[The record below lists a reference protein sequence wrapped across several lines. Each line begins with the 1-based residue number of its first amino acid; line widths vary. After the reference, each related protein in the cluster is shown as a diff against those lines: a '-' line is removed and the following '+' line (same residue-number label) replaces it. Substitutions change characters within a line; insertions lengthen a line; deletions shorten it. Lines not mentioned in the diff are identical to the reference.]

1 MICNVELIITVKPE
15 VRDPEG
21 ESIKM
26 YAVNKVNDSVA
37 EVRAG
42 KYLLF
47 KLESDTC
54 ENALSKV
61 KEIAEKARLYNPII
75 QEIQVRS
82 A

>member
-1 MICNVELIITVKPE
+1 VELIVTTKRE

-26 YAVNKVNDSVA
+26 YAVDKVDKDVT

-47 KLESDTC
+47 KLEAGTC
-54 ENALSKV
+54 QEATEKV
-61 KEIAEKARLYNPII
+61 MEIAKQARLYNPII
-75 QEIQVRS
+75 HEVKVRVL
-82 A
+82 

>member
-1 MICNVELIITVKPE
+1 MELIIKTKTE

-26 YAVNKVNDSVA
+26 YAVNKVDSNVA
-37 EVRAG
+37 DVRAG

-47 KLESDTC
+47 KLEADTC
-54 ENALSKV
+54 ENALNRV

-75 QEIQVRS
+75 QEIQVRLS
-82 A
+82 